1 MIRVV
6 SKRRKNN
13 ITFVEVMLST
23 AVLAI
28 LAAIIIPFFNRANQK
43 GHFAKWKT
51 HQSKLQ
57 LDPAL
62 TAYFDFSDG
71 KGSILTNTSRN
82 KESGPYDAIDLDGRI
97 LNITAW
103 KKSRWQLKW
112 ALQFNGESTHVLTN
126 GDFSGN
132 AATVICWFKS
142 SSQDS
147 SLLSFT
153 DKRSLDSVSKRN
165 IYLKSGFVVSANPK
179 GAIKSKTKCDDDE
192 WHMMAITMGKKFGKH
207 ILYIDGESEAESSS
221 FDVAGD
227 SLKSLIIGYCSNA
240 PFFKGLIDDV
250 AVFKRELSSKEIK
263 DIFIAGKP

>member
-6 SKRRKNN
+6 SKKRKN

-28 LAAIIIPFFNRANQK
+28 LAAIVIPFFNRASQK
-43 GHFAKWKT
+43 GHYTKWKT
-51 HQSKLQ
+51 HKNKIQ

-71 KGSILTNTSRN
+71 KGNILTNSSRN

-97 LNITAW
+97 LNNTAW

-112 ALQFNGESTHVLTN
+112 ALQFNGESTHVLSN
-126 GDFSGN
+126 GDFSGQSV
-132 AATVICWFKS
+132 TVVCWFKS
-142 SSQDS
+142 DS
-147 SLLSFT
+147 PDAGLLSFT

-165 IYLKSGFVVSANPK
+165 IYLKGGYVISANPG
-179 GAIKSKTKCDDDE
+179 GAVKSTSTCSDSQ
-192 WHMMAITMGKKFGKH
+192 WHMAAITMGKIYGKH
-207 ILYIDGESEAESSS
+207 ILYIDGKNEAESGS
-221 FDVAGD
+221 FEVAGD
-227 SLKSLIIGYCSNA
+227 SLKSLIIGYCNNA
-240 PFFKGLIDDV
+240 PFYKGLIDDV
-250 AVFKRELSSKEIK
+250 IVFNRELSAKEIE